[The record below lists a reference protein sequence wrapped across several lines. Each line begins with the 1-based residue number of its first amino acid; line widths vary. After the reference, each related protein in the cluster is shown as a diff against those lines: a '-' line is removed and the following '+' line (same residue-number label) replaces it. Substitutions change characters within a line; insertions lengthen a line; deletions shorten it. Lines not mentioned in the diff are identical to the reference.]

1 MNALPDFLTPLG
13 AGVYLIDT
21 GFQRPR
27 FDAAYLLVHDGR
39 AAFLDTGTQLALPR
53 HLAAVQALGLP
64 PEAVE
69 WIIPTHVHLDH
80 AGAVGGL
87 AQAFPQARVLVHP
100 RGARHLVDPRALWA
114 GATAVYGEAEMLRSY
129 GQVLPVPAER
139 IVQSHDEMLVHLGS
153 RPLRLIDTPGH
164 ARHHHCIWDAAT
176 RGWFTGDTFGLS
188 YREFDEAGPEGQ
200 EGRAWVLPSVTPVQF
215 EPEALFATLQRLLAA
230 EPDCVYLTHFGRV
243 REIARLADIFRRQL
257 QQMVELGQRCKA
269 QPKALRHE
277 QLKQGLLQIHLGSLA
292 EQGKQMAPE
301 RVQALLDLDLEL
313 NAQGMACWLDRPA
326 S

>member
-1 MNALPDFLTPLG
+1 MTDLPDFVTPLG

-27 FDAAYLLVHDGR
+27 FDAAYLLVHEGR

-87 AQAFPQARVLVHP
+87 VQAYPRARVLVHP
-100 RGARHLVDPRALWA
+100 RGARHLADPSALRA

-139 IVQSHDEMLVHLGS
+139 IVESHDEMLVHLGG

-164 ARHHHCIWDAAT
+164 ARHHHCIWDERT

-188 YREFDEAGPEGQ
+188 YREFDQGDQGE
-200 EGRAWVLPSVTPVQF
+200 RAWILPSVTPVQF
-215 EPEALFATLQRLLAA
+215 EPEALFATLDRLLAA
-230 EPDCVYLTHFGRV
+230 DPACVYLTHFGRV
-243 REIARLADIFRRQL
+243 QQIARLADVFREQL
-257 QQMVELGQRCKA
+257 QQMVALGERHRTE
-269 QPKALRHE
+269 PPEPRHE
-277 QLKQGLLQIHLGSLA
+277 SLKQGLLQIHLHSLA
-292 EQGKQMAPE
+292 REGSPMAAAQ
-301 RVQALLDLDLEL
+301 VQALLALDLEL
-313 NAQGMACWLDRPA
+313 NAQGMACWLDRPGR
-326 S
+326 